1 MRRYSDVFLLWNI
14 LMLYIIQLFASLL
27 LGGEDTIGIQFS
39 RAICHSIRLPS
50 IGRHTSRV
58 VHKDRGYIQCTFC
71 SVISLQK
78 SKAYK
83 TSSLYD
89 VEVDKWKNNDR
100 SHGKEPY
107 RPIPGD
113 IFLITDAK
121 PERMSHL
128 QQLEGVMSF
137 GYNTKVSGDDE
148 RSTRTGTLLKVKGSE
163 ELDIE
168 DRPQKPLSVVF
179 LINITTNNR
188 IWNAMHSWGYSKI
201 IKEVIGTNYVVQAN
215 CDMCPLDRNE
225 VLAEDLNLK
234 ANLDESQLEAVV
246 SSICNIKCNHRSYME
261 LIWGPPGTGKTRTV
275 SMLLLSLLRLKFRT
289 LTCAPT
295 NVAITEVASRVLK
308 LVKESFQTQFPN
320 HAQFCCLGDILLFG
334 NMDRVAFNVEE
345 IHLDYRVEKL
355 VECFGPVTGWKHCI
369 TSMVEFLDGV
379 GSQYQMFCRN
389 QLMYEEQHIPEF
401 EASKVQSKSFLE
413 FARER
418 YKSAASALKRCVSI
432 LCTHVPKSIILE
444 QNFQHMVSLVAIL
457 DSFETLLFRDGV
469 ASEELKEV
477 FGNQW
482 GVEMPVHD
490 FQEKSTLTSIRSK
503 CLRVLT
509 TLFRSLDG
517 LNLPSVLFSDN
528 FRKSFSKL
536 KSVET
541 KNLSLLLLSK
551 LSSGWR
557 PKSNVGISCES
568 SSNILRKFKVGE
580 LYIVCSVD
588 IVKESGFIQA
598 LKVWDILPLQDISK
612 LVKRLDNIFS
622 MYTEDY
628 ITRCR
633 VKRLEGNLE
642 VPMHWAPTSHIVQY
656 KSLSN
661 SGTVEPIDAGA
672 ADGKSYVENSKVRD
686 SLLLMKFYSLSS
698 GAVSNLLSSC
708 NGGDGLPFELTEQE
722 QEIVLFDRSTFV
734 LGRSGTGK
742 TTVLTMKL
750 FRNEQLYHI
759 SSEGF
764 HEVTSNPS
772 NDVGWR
778 YEVSESDGEA
788 KGHILRQLF
797 VTVSPKLCYA
807 VKRHVSQWKR
817 SVCGGNSSTNSDSMR
832 MNEIDDAAQFT
843 DIPDTFVDLSP
854 KAYPLIITFRK
865 FLLMLDGTVGTSYF
879 ERFRDVRQTCQ
890 GIPSTSK
897 SVILEAFIRNNEVNY
912 DRFCSSYWPHF
923 NIRLTKILDP
933 SMVFTEIMSVIKGG
947 LRTGDSHDGRLCQQ
961 DYVSI
966 SEDRGSTLSM
976 QKREVVYEI
985 FLEYEKKKV
994 ECGDFDIADL
1004 VIDLHKRFK
1013 DEVYVGDEMDFVYID
1028 EVQDLSMRQ
1037 ISLFKYI
1044 CRNVDEGFVFSGD
1057 TAQTIARGIDFRF
1070 EDIRCL
1076 FYNEFV
1082 FGSRECATDRRSAKG
1097 RVSKIHHLSRN
1108 FRTHAGV
1115 LKLGESV
1122 LSLIYHFFPSSV
1134 DILSPESSLLFG
1146 EAPILLNIGNN
1157 INLMTILE
1165 SSGKAGDVVG
1175 FGAEQVILVR
1185 DECTKKEI
1193 SDYVGKRA
1201 LVLTIMECKGL
1212 EFQDVLLYNFFTS
1225 SPFQDEWRVIYGY
1238 MKDKDML
1245 KSSSKHFTSFSW
1257 EKHSVLCSEMKN
1269 LYVAITRTKQRLWI
1283 WENAGFSQ
1291 PIFDYWKNSYLVEE
1305 RQVDDAFI
1313 QEMQVASNQEEWKS
1327 RGIKLYYENNYE
1339 AAMVC
1344 FERAGDA
1351 YWQKMAKA
1359 SGLRAAAARMHAPN
1373 SDTWRKYLKEAAK
1386 IFYSINI
1393 FEASAQCYFE
1403 INEYKM
1409 AGNIYQQKFGE
1420 PKLEKAG
1427 ECFSLAKCHE
1437 LAAEAYAR
1445 ARSYSKCLSACID
1458 GKLFEMGLLY
1468 IRSWKEQTTFHAD
1481 KLMEAHR
1488 SIEDFLQTGALHY
1501 YELKD
1506 KRTMMEFV
1514 KSFHSG
1520 DTMRNFLRKLD
1531 CLDELLS
1538 LEIESGNFLAAAD
1551 IAKLKKDPVL
1561 EADFVEKAGLFRE
1574 ASMLIL
1580 WHVFTNILHP
1590 KTGKGKPSNQF
1601 MQKKGLLTKAKSI
1614 AKNHSDLFHEFV
1626 STEANILS
1634 KGKTAGE
1641 LLEMELEFIVHWK
1654 SRAPSDLCRIIKTSY
1669 ELNKIEQYLLKKC
1682 ACHYYDLKDKRT
1694 MMNYVK
1700 KFESVTLIREFLKGS
1715 NCLDELMVHEEELGN
1730 FLEAAEIAH
1739 DLKDKRT
1746 MMNYVKKFESVTL
1759 IREFLKGLNCVEEL
1773 MVHEEE
1779 LGNFLE
1785 AAEIAEQKRDIP
1797 RKADLLEKAGHFKD
1811 ASLSILWYVLPR
1823 SLWAPKS
1830 KGWPLKQFHPKDKLL
1845 TKVISC
1851 AKNLPDPFCSFFCM
1865 EATVLSNKE
1874 SSLSEMRKYLSA
1886 SQDQKSLRCEILTAW
1901 KVLDAH
1907 FNVSTSKYEWNASL
1921 VDNLNKHSEDMIS
1934 ENQVSIET
1942 LVHFWNHWKEKIV
1955 GLIDYL
1961 LGNITRDV
1969 SEDARCEEFCLNY
1982 FGLQKHFPNKDNVYI
1997 VLFSDAN
2004 WLKIVDPRTLRRN
2017 GGLVFIES
2025 RLFVSAALSYWY
2037 SALHSVGIQVLV
2049 TLDAL
2054 HVYSIKSHFSMFLQ
2068 SKCLLH
2074 IFGIA
2079 NFLLNFKF
2087 PNRKYYDVSN
2097 VQKHLELSIKNLL
2110 GNVFHV
2116 DWRSSSTNDM
2126 ISLRREAS
2134 FVDLLKEAISQ
2145 SIFSK
2150 DKLTFGQLGR
2160 VVMMILGSPKGT
2172 VNLHEDIMRSN
2183 GGNSV
2188 FWGAFTKMRSD
2199 KIGSDLSHGSENT
2212 GFSDA
2217 SNGISLVWLHNML
2230 KDAFVADWR
2239 KEHDYISPSCL
2250 MYLVERLLILA
2261 SCFQG
2266 FVFTTKSSFVEWLIF
2281 EEWNVDSSS
2290 LLANDP
2296 EQSRIVGDIHDFT
2309 AFLVQQLLLNKRDK
2323 LVWIRKSY
2331 DGSDNSYPLLVLR
2344 LVVLLCLVCVSSGKH
2359 LDKLYRLLEKRD
2371 VSSQLPRA
2379 FCDALGRRHGRSFI
2393 DALAD
2398 ALGRIENPLVIVS
2411 LTGKIVESPSPDAI
2425 FLNMKAKMSS
2435 ENIFRKLFQEKG
2447 EAATCSDDHGNE
2459 FQVVQPN
2466 PSCVVE
2472 QVLST
2477 QSQIEGGPQ

>member
-1 MRRYSDVFLLWNI
+1 MVAE
-14 LMLYIIQLFASLL
+14 MHAS
-27 LGGEDTIGIQFS
+27 
-39 RAICHSIRLPS
+39 AA
-50 IGRHTSRV
+50 TSRSREGKLSVSEMEQSGGGGSRNNKKSSLTDV
-58 VHKDRGYIQCTFC
+58 VFSWTLEDIFNEGLYKNQFKSSADETVEKIPLEFNSVEQYVMAFIFPLLEDIRAELSTKIEAISSAPFAR
-71 SVISLQK
+71 VISLKK
-78 SKAYK
+78 SKPYK
-83 TSSLYD
+83 TSLYD

-100 SHGKEPY
+100 HHGKEPY

-121 PERMSHL
+121 PERMSDL
-128 QQLEGVMSF
+128 QRLEGVLSF

-168 DRPQKPLSVVF
+168 DRPHKPLSVVF

-188 IWNAMHSWGYSKI
+188 IWNAMHSCGDNQI
-201 IKEVIGTNYVVQAN
+201 IKEVIRANSVVQAH
-215 CDMCPLDRNE
+215 CDMCPLERNE
-225 VLAEDLNLK
+225 VLAQDLNLK

-275 SMLLLSLLRLKFRT
+275 SMLLLSLLRLKSRT

-295 NVAITEVASRVLK
+295 DVAITEVASRVLK
-308 LVKESFQTQFPN
+308 LMKESFQTQFPN
-320 HAQFCCLGDILLFG
+320 CAQFCCLGDILLFG
-334 NMDRVAFNVEE
+334 NMDQVAFNVEE

-355 VECFGPVTGWKHCI
+355 VECFGPVTGWKHCV
-369 TSMVEFLDGV
+369 TSMIEFLDGV
-379 GSQYQMFCRN
+379 VSKYQMFCRN

-413 FARER
+413 FARDC
-418 YKSAASALKRCVSI
+418 YKSAASALKRCISI

-444 QNFQHMVSLVAIL
+444 HNFQHMVSLVAIL

-477 FGNQW
+477 FRNQW
-482 GVEMPVHD
+482 VVEMPVHD
-490 FQEKSTLTSIRSK
+490 FPEKSTLASIRSK
-503 CLRVLT
+503 CRRVLT
-509 TLFRSLDG
+509 TLFCSLDG
-517 LNLPSVLFSDN
+517 LGLPSVTNKGLIVEFCFQAASSIFCTASSSYKLRSVAMDPIRLLVIDEAAQLKECESIVPLQLPCIKHAILIGDECQLPAMISSTVSEKAGFGRSLFERLSLLGHSKHLLSTQYRMHPSVSCFPNAKFYQNRITDAPMVKNKSYEKRYLSGPMYGPFSFINISGGKEVLDDGNSLKNFVEIAVVLKLLQLLYKACDASRQKISIGVISPYSAQVSAIQHKLGQKYENHGSFRVKVGTIDGFQGVEDDVIIISTVRSNRNGSVGFISSPRRTNVALTRARHCVWILGCERTLTDKGSVWEDVIIDAKVRQCFCNAEEDKDLEKVILEVKKELDQLDDLLNRDSIIFRNAKWKVLFSDN
-528 FRKSFSKL
+528 FRKSFAKL
-536 KSVET
+536 KSVEM

-557 PKSNVGISCES
+557 PKSNAGVSCES

-580 LYIVCSVD
+580 LFIVCSVD
-588 IVKESGFIQA
+588 IVKESWFIQA

-622 MYTEDY
+622 KYTEDY
-628 ITRCR
+628 LTRCG
-633 VKRLEGNLE
+633 VKLLEGTFE
-642 VPMHWAPTSHIVQY
+642 VPMRWAPSSHIVQY

-672 ADGKSYVENSKVRD
+672 VDGKSYVENSKVRD

-708 NGGDGLPFELTEQE
+708 NGGDDLPFELTAQE

-764 HEVTSNPS
+764 HEVASNPC

-788 KGHILRQLF
+788 KGDILRQLF

-807 VKRHVSQWKR
+807 VKRHVSQLKR

-832 MNEIDDAAQFT
+832 MDEIDDAAQFM

-890 GIPSTSK
+890 GITSTSR
-897 SVILEAFIRNNEVNY
+897 SVVLEAFIRNNEVNY

-966 SEDRGSTLSM
+966 SEDRGSTLSK

-994 ECGDFDIADL
+994 EYGDFDIADL

-1013 DEVYVGDEMDFVYID
+1013 DKVFEGDEMDFVYID
-1028 EVQDLSMRQ
+1028 EVQDLSMQQ

-1076 FYNEFV
+1076 FYKEFV
-1082 FGSRECATDRRSAKG
+1082 FGSKGCATDRRSAKG
-1097 RVSKIHHLSRN
+1097 RVSKILHLSQN

-1146 EAPILLNIGNN
+1146 EAPILLNIGNH
-1157 INLMTILE
+1157 ISLMTILE
-1165 SSGKAGDVVG
+1165 SSGEAGDVVG

-1185 DECTKKEI
+1185 DECMKKEI
-1193 SDYVGKRA
+1193 SEYVGKRA

-1212 EFQDVLLYNFFTS
+1212 EFQDVLLYNFFSS
-1225 SPFQDEWRVIYGY
+1225 SPHQDEWRVIYGY
-1238 MKDKDML
+1238 MEEKDML
-1245 KSSSKHFTSFSW
+1245 KSSPKHFTSFSW

-1313 QEMQVASNQEEWKS
+1313 QEMQVASSQEEWKS

-1339 AAMVC
+1339 VAMVC

-1351 YWQKMAKA
+1351 YWEKMAKA
-1359 SGLRAAAARMHAPN
+1359 SGLRAAAARTRAPN
-1373 SDTWRKYLKEAAK
+1373 SDMWCSYLKEAAE
-1386 IFYSINI
+1386 IFYSIDV

-1403 INEYKM
+1403 INEYKR
-1409 AGNIYQQKFGE
+1409 AGTIYQQKFGE
-1420 PKLEKAG
+1420 SKLEKAG
-1427 ECFSLAKCHE
+1427 ECFSLAKCHK

-1445 ARSYSKCLSACID
+1445 ARSYLKSLSACID

-1488 SIEDFLQTGALHY
+1488 SIEDFLETGALHY

-1506 KRTMMEFV
+1506 KRTMMRFV

-1520 DTMRNFLRKLD
+1520 DRMRIFLRNLD
-1531 CLDELLS
+1531 CLDELLL
-1538 LEIESGNFLAAAD
+1538 LEIELKNFLAAAD
-1551 IAKLKKDPVL
+1551 IAKLKEDHVL

-1580 WHVFTNILHP
+1580 WLVFTNILHP
-1590 KTGKGKPSNQF
+1590 QKGECRPSNQY
-1601 MQKKGLLTKAKSI
+1601 MQKKELLTKAKSI
-1614 AKNHSDLFHEFV
+1614 AEKHSDLFYEFV
-1626 STEANILS
+1626 STEAEILS
-1634 KGKTAGE
+1634 RGETAGE
-1641 LLEMELEFIVHWK
+1641 ILEVGLEFIGHWK
-1654 SRAPSDLCRIIKTSY
+1654 SRAPSGLCRINKTSHQ
-1669 ELNKIEQYLLKKC
+1669 LNQIEQYLLEKC
-1682 ACHYYDLKDKRT
+1682 ARHYYDLEDKRT
-1694 MMNYVK
+1694 MMKYVK
-1700 KFESVTLIREFLKGS
+1700 KFESLTLIRGFLKDL
-1715 NCLDELMVHEEELGN
+1715 NCLDELMSLEEELRN
-1730 FLEAAEIAH
+1730 FLEAA
-1739 DLKDKRT
+1739 
-1746 MMNYVKKFESVTL
+1746 Y
-1759 IREFLKGLNCVEEL
+1759 
-1773 MVHEEE
+1773 
-1779 LGNFLE
+1779 
-1785 AAEIAEQKRDIP
+1785 IAEQKRDIL
-1797 RKADLLEKAGHFKD
+1797 RKADLLEKAGHYKE
-1811 ASLSILWYVLPR
+1811 ASLGILWYVLPR
-1823 SLWAPKS
+1823 SLWVPKS
-1830 KGWPLKQFHPKDKLL
+1830 EGWPLKQFHLKDELL
-1845 TKVISC
+1845 TKAISF
-1851 AKNLPDPFCSFFCM
+1851 AKNLPDSFCSFFCM
-1865 EATVLSNKE
+1865 EATVLSNKG

-1886 SQDQKSLRCEILTAW
+1886 SHDQKSLRCEILTAW

-1907 FNVSTSKYEWNASL
+1907 LNVATSKYEWNASL
-1921 VDNLNKHSEDMIS
+1921 VDNLNKHSEDIIL
-1934 ENQVSIET
+1934 ENEVSIET

-1961 LGNITRDV
+1961 LGNTTRDV
-1969 SEDARCEEFCLNY
+1969 SDYARCEEFCLNY
-1982 FGLQKHFPNKDNVYI
+1982 FGLQKHFLNKDNVYI

-2004 WLKIVDPRTLRRN
+2004 WLKKLDPSILRRN
-2017 GGLVFIES
+2017 GDLVFIES

-2037 SALHSVGIQVLV
+2037 SVLHSVGIRVLV

-2054 HVYSIKSHFSMFLQ
+2054 HLYSIKSHFSMFLQ
-2068 SKCLLH
+2068 SKCLLY
-2074 IFGIA
+2074 IIGIA
-2079 NFLLNFKF
+2079 NFLLNYKF
-2087 PNRKYYDVSN
+2087 PNRNYC
-2097 VQKHLELSIKNLL
+2097 ELSVKNLL
-2110 GNVFHV
+2110 GN
-2116 DWRSSSTNDM
+2116 
-2126 ISLRREAS
+2126 
-2134 FVDLLKEAISQ
+2134 
-2145 SIFSK
+2145 
-2150 DKLTFGQLGR
+2150 
-2160 VVMMILGSPKGT
+2160 
-2172 VNLHEDIMRSN
+2172 
-2183 GGNSV
+2183 
-2188 FWGAFTKMRSD
+2188 
-2199 KIGSDLSHGSENT
+2199 
-2212 GFSDA
+2212 
-2217 SNGISLVWLHNML
+2217 
-2230 KDAFVADWR
+2230 
-2239 KEHDYISPSCL
+2239 
-2250 MYLVERLLILA
+2250 
-2261 SCFQG
+2261 
-2266 FVFTTKSSFVEWLIF
+2266 
-2281 EEWNVDSSS
+2281 
-2290 LLANDP
+2290 
-2296 EQSRIVGDIHDFT
+2296 
-2309 AFLVQQLLLNKRDK
+2309 
-2323 LVWIRKSY
+2323 
-2331 DGSDNSYPLLVLR
+2331 
-2344 LVVLLCLVCVSSGKH
+2344 
-2359 LDKLYRLLEKRD
+2359 
-2371 VSSQLPRA
+2371 
-2379 FCDALGRRHGRSFI
+2379 
-2393 DALAD
+2393 
-2398 ALGRIENPLVIVS
+2398 
-2411 LTGKIVESPSPDAI
+2411 
-2425 FLNMKAKMSS
+2425 
-2435 ENIFRKLFQEKG
+2435 
-2447 EAATCSDDHGNE
+2447 
-2459 FQVVQPN
+2459 
-2466 PSCVVE
+2466 
-2472 QVLST
+2472 
-2477 QSQIEGGPQ
+2477 

>member
-1 MRRYSDVFLLWNI
+1 
-14 LMLYIIQLFASLL
+14 
-27 LGGEDTIGIQFS
+27 
-39 RAICHSIRLPS
+39 
-50 IGRHTSRV
+50 
-58 VHKDRGYIQCTFC
+58 
-71 SVISLQK
+71 
-78 SKAYK
+78 
-83 TSSLYD
+83 
-89 VEVDKWKNNDR
+89 
-100 SHGKEPY
+100 
-107 RPIPGD
+107 
-113 IFLITDAK
+113 
-121 PERMSHL
+121 
-128 QQLEGVMSF
+128 
-137 GYNTKVSGDDE
+137 
-148 RSTRTGTLLKVKGSE
+148 
-163 ELDIE
+163 
-168 DRPQKPLSVVF
+168 
-179 LINITTNNR
+179 
-188 IWNAMHSWGYSKI
+188 
-201 IKEVIGTNYVVQAN
+201 
-215 CDMCPLDRNE
+215 
-225 VLAEDLNLK
+225 
-234 ANLDESQLEAVV
+234 
-246 SSICNIKCNHRSYME
+246 
-261 LIWGPPGTGKTRTV
+261 
-275 SMLLLSLLRLKFRT
+275 
-289 LTCAPT
+289 
-295 NVAITEVASRVLK
+295 
-308 LVKESFQTQFPN
+308 
-320 HAQFCCLGDILLFG
+320 
-334 NMDRVAFNVEE
+334 
-345 IHLDYRVEKL
+345 
-355 VECFGPVTGWKHCI
+355 
-369 TSMVEFLDGV
+369 
-379 GSQYQMFCRN
+379 MFCRN
-389 QLMYEEQHIPEF
+389 QLMHEEQHIPEF
-401 EASKVQSKSFLE
+401 EVSKVQSKSFLE
-413 FARER
+413 FARDR
-418 YKSAASALKRCVSI
+418 YKFAAPALKRCVSI

-444 QNFQHMVSLVAIL
+444 HNFQHMVSLVALL
-457 DSFETLLFRDGV
+457 DSFETLLFRDSL
-469 ASEELKEV
+469 ASEELEV
-477 FGNQW
+477 VFTNQW
-482 GVEMPVHD
+482 VVETPAHD
-490 FQEKSTLTSIRSK
+490 LPEKSTLAYIRSE

-509 TLFRSLDG
+509 SLFRSLDG
-517 LNLPSVLFSDN
+517 LKLPSVTNKDSIVDFCFQAASSIFCTASSSYRLLSVAMDPIRLLVIDEAAQLKECESTVPLQLPCIKHAILIGDECQLPAMISSTGSSKVYCGDILEMAGRPMILVSEKAGFGRSLFERLSLLGHSKHLLSTQYRMHPSISCFPNAKFYQNRITDAPIVKNKSYERRYLSGPMYGPFSFINISGGKEVLDDGNSLKNFVEIAVVLKLLELLYKAIQHKLGQKYENHGSFRVKVGTIDGFQGVEEDVIIISTVLFSDN

-557 PKSNVGISCES
+557 PKRNVGISCES

-588 IVKESGFIQA
+588 IVKESWFIQA

-622 MYTEDY
+622 MYTDDY
-628 ITRCR
+628 LTRCR
-633 VKRLEGNLE
+633 VKLLEGNLE
-642 VPMHWAPTSHIVQY
+642 VPMRWAPSSHIVQY

-661 SGTVEPIDAGA
+661 RGNVEPIDAGA
-672 ADGKSYVENSKVRD
+672 VDGKSYVENSTVRD

-722 QEIVLFDRSTFV
+722 QEIVLFDKSTFV

-764 HEVTSNPS
+764 HEVTSHPS

-778 YEVSESDGEA
+778 YEVSKSDGEA
-788 KGHILRQLF
+788 KGDILRQLF

-817 SVCGGNSSTNSDSMR
+817 SVCGGSSSTDSDSMH
-832 MNEIDDAAQFT
+832 MNEIEDTAQFT

-890 GIPSTSK
+890 GISSMSR

-947 LRTGDSHDGRLCQQ
+947 LRIGDSHDGRLCQQ

-994 ECGDFDIADL
+994 EYGDFDIADL

-1013 DEVYVGDEMDFVYID
+1013 DEVFEGDVMDFVYID

-1082 FGSRECATDRRSAKG
+1082 FGSRGCATDRRSAKG

-1122 LSLIYHFFPSSV
+1122 LSLIYHFFRSSV

-1146 EAPILLNIGNN
+1146 EAPILLNIGSN

-1185 DECTKKEI
+1185 DECMKKEI
-1193 SDYVGKRA
+1193 AEYVGKRA

-1238 MKDKDML
+1238 MEEKDML
-1245 KSSSKHFTSFSW
+1245 KSSPKHFTSFSW

-1373 SDTWRKYLKEAAK
+1373 SDTWRKYLKEAAE
-1386 IFYSINI
+1386 IFYSIDI

-1409 AGNIYQQKFGE
+1409 AGTIYQQKFGE
-1420 PKLEKAG
+1420 SKLEKAG
-1427 ECFSLAKCHE
+1427 ECFSLAKCHK
-1437 LAAEAYAR
+1437 LAAEACAR

-1506 KRTMMEFV
+1506 KRTMMGFV

-1551 IAKLKKDPVL
+1551 IAKLKQDHVL
-1561 EADFVEKAGLFRE
+1561 EADFFEKAGLFRE

-1601 MQKKGLLTKAKSI
+1601 MQKKGLLTKAKLI
-1614 AKNHSDLFHEFV
+1614 AKNHSDLFYEFV
-1626 STEANILS
+1626 STEAEILS
-1634 KGKTAGE
+1634 KGITAGE

-1654 SRAPSDLCRIIKTSY
+1654 SRAPSDLCRIIKTSH
-1669 ELNKIEQYLLKKC
+1669 ELNKMEQYLLEKC
-1682 ACHYYDLKDKRT
+1682 ARHYYALKDKRT

-1700 KFESVTLIREFLKGS
+1700 KF
-1715 NCLDELMVHEEELGN
+1715 D
-1730 FLEAAEIAH
+1730 
-1739 DLKDKRT
+1739 
-1746 MMNYVKKFESVTL
+1746 SVTL
-1759 IREFLKGLNCVEEL
+1759 IREFLKGLNCLEEL
-1773 MVHEEE
+1773 MLHEEE

-1785 AAEIAEQKRDIP
+1785 AAEIAEQKRDIL
-1797 RKADLLEKAGHFKD
+1797 RKADLLEKAGQFKD

-1830 KGWPLKQFHPKDKLL
+1830 EGWPLKQFHPKDKLL
-1845 TKVISC
+1845 AKAILC
-1851 AKNLPDPFCSFFCM
+1851 AKNLPDPLCSFFCM
-1865 EATVLSNKE
+1865 EATILSNKE

-1907 FNVSTSKYEWNASL
+1907 FNVATSKYEWNASL

-1969 SEDARCEEFCLNY
+1969 SDYARCEEFCLNY
-1982 FGLQKHFPNKDNVYI
+1982 FGLQKHFLNKDNVYI

-2004 WLKIVDPRTLRRN
+2004 WLKIFDPRILRRN
-2017 GGLVFIES
+2017 GDLVFIES
-2025 RLFVSAALSYWY
+2025 RPFVSAALSYWY
-2037 SALHSVGIQVLV
+2037 SVLHSVGIQVLV
-2049 TLDAL
+2049 TLNAL
-2054 HVYSIKSHFSMFLQ
+2054 HLYSIKSHISMFLQ
-2068 SKCLLH
+2068 SKCLLY
-2074 IFGIA
+2074 IFGTA

-2097 VQKHLELSIKNLL
+2097 VQKHLELSVKNLL

-2116 DWRSSSTNDM
+2116 DWRSSLTNDM
-2126 ISLRREAS
+2126 IFLRGKAS
-2134 FVDLLKEAISQ
+2134 CVDLLKEAISQ
-2145 SIFSK
+2145 SIFSR

-2188 FWGAFTKMRSD
+2188 FWGEFTKMLSD
-2199 KIGSDLSHGSENT
+2199 KTGSDLSHGSANT
-2212 GFSDA
+2212 GSSDA
-2217 SNGISLVWLHNML
+2217 SNGIFLGWLHKML

-2239 KEHDYISPSCL
+2239 KECDYISPSCF

-2266 FVFTTKSSFVEWLIF
+2266 SVFTTKSSFVEWLIF
-2281 EEWNVDSSS
+2281 EEWNVNSSS

-2323 LVWIRKSY
+2323 LGWIRKSY
-2331 DGSDNSYPLLVLR
+2331 DGNDNYYPLLVLR

-2393 DALAD
+2393 AALAD

-2411 LTGKIVESPSPDAI
+2411 LTGKTVVSPSPDAI
-2425 FLNMKAKMSS
+2425 FLNMKANMSS
-2435 ENIFRKLFQEKG
+2435 ENIFRELFQEKG
-2447 EAATCSDDHGNE
+2447 EAATCSGDHGND

-2472 QVLST
+2472 QLSPR
-2477 QSQIEGGPQ
+2477 QDGKNLIIEANDSLDLPKQLSLALGIREFRSQGSLKGFESPLSNFVISRKRHKVVCTLVFDGGNWHNENCGKTSDYDDSDELRSLTSMSEDEVDKDKRSCVQFNPEVDMSRPKFSVGQLFANAGEEKQCNFWPTMCNRRCKYSNFKPRSKTYNKTIS

>member
-1 MRRYSDVFLLWNI
+1 VEKIPLEFNSVEQYVTAFIYPLLEDI
-14 LMLYIIQLFASLL
+14 RAELSTKIEAISSAPFA
-27 LGGEDTIGIQFS
+27 
-39 RAICHSIRLPS
+39 R
-50 IGRHTSRV
+50 
-58 VHKDRGYIQCTFC
+58 
-71 SVISLQK
+71 VISLQK
-78 SKAYK
+78 SKPYK
-83 TSSLYD
+83 TSLYD

-128 QQLEGVMSF
+128 QQLEGVMIF

-148 RSTRTGTLLKVKGSE
+148 RSTRTGTLLKVRGSE
-163 ELDIE
+163 ELDIK

-188 IWNAMHSWGYSKI
+188 IWNAIHSCGYSKI
-201 IKEVIGTNYVVQAN
+201 IKEVIGANYVVQAN
-215 CDMCPLDRNE
+215 CDMCTRERNE
-225 VLAEDLNLK
+225 VLGEDLNLK
-234 ANLDESQLEAVV
+234 ANLDESQLEAVI
-246 SSICNIKCNHRSYME
+246 SSLCNIKCNHRSYME

-275 SMLLLSLLRLKFRT
+275 SMLLLSVLRLKFRT
-289 LTCAPT
+289 ITCAPT

-369 TSMVEFLDGV
+369 TSMVKFLDGV
-379 GSQYQMFCRN
+379 GSQYQMFCRD

-413 FARER
+413 FTRER
-418 YKSAASALKRCVSI
+418 YRSAASALKRCVSI

-444 QNFQHMVSLVAIL
+444 QNFQQMVSLVAIL
-457 DSFETLLFRDGV
+457 DSFETSLFRDGV
-469 ASEELKEV
+469 ASEELEV

-490 FQEKSTLTSIRSK
+490 FQEKSTLTSIRSE

-517 LNLPSVLFSDN
+517 LKLPSVLFSDN

-772 NDVGWR
+772 NEVGWR

-994 ECGDFDIADL
+994 EYGDFDIADL

-1082 FGSRECATDRRSAKG
+1082 LGSREGATDRRSAKG

-1185 DECTKKEI
+1185 DECMKKEI
-1193 SDYVGKRA
+1193 CEYVGKRA

-1238 MKDKDML
+1238 MKEKNML
-1245 KSSSKHFTSFSW
+1245 KSSPKHFTSFSW

-1305 RQVDDAFI
+1305 RRVDDAFL
-1313 QEMQVASNQEEWKS
+1313 QEMQVASSKEEWKS

-1351 YWQKMAKA
+1351 YWEKMAKA
-1359 SGLRAAAARMHAPN
+1359 SGLRAAAARMRAPN
-1373 SDTWRKYLKEAAK
+1373 SDMWCSYLKEAAEL
-1386 IFYSINI
+1386 FYSIDI

-1403 INEYKM
+1403 INEYQR
-1409 AGNIYQQKFGE
+1409 AGTIYQQKFGE
-1420 PKLEKAG
+1420 SKLEKAG
-1427 ECFSLAKCHE
+1427 ECFSLAKCHK

-1445 ARSYSKCLSACID
+1445 SKSYSKSLSACID
-1458 GKLFEMGLLY
+1458 GKLFEMGLQY
-1468 IRSWKEQTTFHAD
+1468 ILSWKEQKTFHAD
-1481 KLMEAHR
+1481 KLRAADR
-1488 SIEDFLQTGALHY
+1488 SVEDFLQTGALHY

-1506 KRTMMEFV
+1506 KRTMMRFV

-1520 DTMRNFLRKLD
+1520 DRMRIFLRNLD

-1551 IAKLKKDPVL
+1551 IAKLKKDHVL
-1561 EADFVEKAGLFRE
+1561 EADYVEKAGLFRE

-1590 KTGKGKPSNQF
+1590 QKGKGKPPNQF
-1601 MQKKGLLTKAKSI
+1601 MQKKGRLLTKAKSI
-1614 AKNHSDLFHEFV
+1614 AKNHSDLFYEFV
-1626 STEANILS
+1626 STEAEILS
-1634 KGKTAGE
+1634 KGKTTGE

-1654 SRAPSDLCRIIKTSY
+1654 SRAPSDLCRIIKTSH
-1669 ELNKIEQYLLKKC
+1669 ELYKMEQYLFEKC
-1682 ACHYYDLKDKRT
+1682 ARHYYDLKDKRT
-1694 MMNYVK
+1694 TVNYVRK
-1700 KFESVTLIREFLKGS
+1700 LESVTLIREYLKGL
-1715 NCLDELMVHEEELGN
+1715 NCLDELMFLEEERGN
-1730 FLEAAEIAH
+1730 FLEAA
-1739 DLKDKRT
+1739 
-1746 MMNYVKKFESVTL
+1746 N
-1759 IREFLKGLNCVEEL
+1759 
-1773 MVHEEE
+1773 
-1779 LGNFLE
+1779 
-1785 AAEIAEQKRDIP
+1785 IAEQKRDIL

-1811 ASLSILWYVLPR
+1811 ASLGILWYVLPR

-1830 KGWPLKQFHPKDKLL
+1830 KGWPLKQFHLKDELL
-1845 TKVISC
+1845 TKAISC
-1851 AKNLPDPFCSFFCM
+1851 AKNLPDSFCSFFCM

-1886 SQDQKSLRCEILTAW
+1886 SRDRKSLRCEILTAW
-1901 KVLDAH
+1901 KVMDAH
-1907 FNVSTSKYEWNASL
+1907 FNVATSKYEWNAAF

-1934 ENQVSIET
+1934 ENQVSVET
-1942 LVHFWNHWKEKIV
+1942 LVHYWNHWKEKIV

-1961 LGNITRDV
+1961 LGNIRRDV
-1969 SEDARCEEFCLNY
+1969 SDYARCEEFCLNY
-1982 FGLQKHFPNKDNVYI
+1982 FGLQKHFLNKDNVYI
-1997 VLFSDAN
+1997 VLCSDAN
-2004 WLKIVDPRTLRRN
+2004 WPKTFDPRILRKN
-2017 GGLVFIES
+2017 GDLVFIES

-2037 SALHSVGIQVLV
+2037 SVLHSVGIQVLV
-2049 TLDAL
+2049 TLNAL
-2054 HVYSIKSHFSMFLQ
+2054 YLYSIKSDFSMFLQ
-2068 SKCLLH
+2068 SKCLLY

-2079 NFLLNFKF
+2079 SFLLNFKF
-2087 PNRKYYDVSN
+2087 PNRKDCDVSN
-2097 VQKHLELSIKNLL
+2097 VQKHLELSVKNLL

-2126 ISLRREAS
+2126 ISLRRKTS

-2145 SIFSK
+2145 SIFSM
-2150 DKLTFGQLGR
+2150 DKLTFGQQGR

-2188 FWGAFTKMRSD
+2188 FWGASTKMRSD
-2199 KIGSDLSHGSENT
+2199 KIGSDLSHGSANT
-2212 GFSDA
+2212 GFIDA
-2217 SNGISLVWLHNML
+2217 SNGISPVWLHKML

-2239 KEHDYISPSCL
+2239 KEL
-2250 MYLVERLLILA
+2250 
-2261 SCFQG
+2261 
-2266 FVFTTKSSFVEWLIF
+2266 
-2281 EEWNVDSSS
+2281 
-2290 LLANDP
+2290 
-2296 EQSRIVGDIHDFT
+2296 
-2309 AFLVQQLLLNKRDK
+2309 
-2323 LVWIRKSY
+2323 
-2331 DGSDNSYPLLVLR
+2331 
-2344 LVVLLCLVCVSSGKH
+2344 CVSSEKH
-2359 LDKLYRLLEKRD
+2359 LGMLFRLLEKRD
-2371 VSSQLPRA
+2371 VRSQLPRA
-2379 FCDALGRRHGRSFI
+2379 FCDALGRRQGRSFI

-2398 ALGRIENPLVIVS
+2398 ALGRIENPLVI
-2411 LTGKIVESPSPDAI
+2411 
-2425 FLNMKAKMSS
+2425 
-2435 ENIFRKLFQEKG
+2435 
-2447 EAATCSDDHGNE
+2447 
-2459 FQVVQPN
+2459 
-2466 PSCVVE
+2466 
-2472 QVLST
+2472 
-2477 QSQIEGGPQ
+2477 

>member
-1 MRRYSDVFLLWNI
+1 
-14 LMLYIIQLFASLL
+14 
-27 LGGEDTIGIQFS
+27 
-39 RAICHSIRLPS
+39 
-50 IGRHTSRV
+50 
-58 VHKDRGYIQCTFC
+58 
-71 SVISLQK
+71 
-78 SKAYK
+78 
-83 TSSLYD
+83 
-89 VEVDKWKNNDR
+89 
-100 SHGKEPY
+100 
-107 RPIPGD
+107 
-113 IFLITDAK
+113 
-121 PERMSHL
+121 MSHL

-188 IWNAMHSWGYSKI
+188 IWNAMHSCGYSKI
-201 IKEVIGTNYVVQAN
+201 IKEVIGTNYV
-215 CDMCPLDRNE
+215 
-225 VLAEDLNLK
+225 
-234 ANLDESQLEAVV
+234 
-246 SSICNIKCNHRSYME
+246 
-261 LIWGPPGTGKTRTV
+261 
-275 SMLLLSLLRLKFRT
+275 
-289 LTCAPT
+289 
-295 NVAITEVASRVLK
+295 
-308 LVKESFQTQFPN
+308 
-320 HAQFCCLGDILLFG
+320 
-334 NMDRVAFNVEE
+334 VAFNVEE

-413 FARER
+413 FARDR

-444 QNFQHMVSLVAIL
+444 HNFQHMVSLVAIL

-477 FGNQW
+477 FRNQW

-490 FQEKSTLTSIRSK
+490 FPEKSLASIRSK

-517 LNLPSVLFSDN
+517 LDLPSVLFSDN

-588 IVKESGFIQA
+588 IVKESWFIQA

-628 ITRCR
+628 LTRCG
-633 VKRLEGNLE
+633 VKLLEGNLE

-686 SLLLMKFYSLSS
+686 ILFIVIWCSQQLALQLQWWGWSS
-698 GAVSNLLSSC
+698 
-708 NGGDGLPFELTEQE
+708 FELTEQE

-788 KGHILRQLF
+788 KGDILRQLF

-817 SVCGGNSSTNSDSMR
+817 SVCGGSSSTDSDSMR

-843 DIPDTFVDLSP
+843 DIPDSFVDLSP

-994 ECGDFDIADL
+994 EYGDFDIADL

-1082 FGSRECATDRRSAKG
+1082 FGSRGCAKDRRSAKG

-1185 DECTKKEI
+1185 DECMKKEI
-1193 SDYVGKRA
+1193 CEYVGKRA

-1212 EFQDVLLYNFFTS
+1212 EFQDVLLYNFFSS
-1225 SPFQDEWRVIYGY
+1225 SPYQDEWRVIYGY
-1238 MKDKDML
+1238 MEEKDML
-1245 KSSSKHFTSFSW
+1245 KSSPKHFTSFSW

-1305 RQVDDAFI
+1305 RRVGDAFI
-1313 QEMQVASNQEEWKS
+1313 QEMQVVSSKEEWKS

-1339 AAMVC
+1339 VAMMC

-1351 YWQKMAKA
+1351 YWEKMAKA
-1359 SGLRAAAARMHAPN
+1359 SGLRAAAARTRAPN
-1373 SDTWRKYLKEAAK
+1373 SDMWCSYLKEAAE
-1386 IFYSINI
+1386 IFYSIDV

-1403 INEYKM
+1403 INEYRR
-1409 AGNIYQQKFGE
+1409 AGTIYQQKFGE
-1420 PKLEKAG
+1420 SKLEKAG
-1427 ECFSLAKCHE
+1427 ECFSLAKCHK

-1458 GKLFEMGLLY
+1458 GKLFDTGLQY
-1468 IRSWKEQTTFHAD
+1468 IRFWKEQKTFHAD
-1481 KLMEAHR
+1481 KSMEADR
-1488 SIEDFLQTGALHY
+1488 SIENFLETGALHY

-1506 KRTMMEFV
+1506 KRTMMSFV
-1514 KSFHSG
+1514 KSFHSE
-1520 DTMRNFLRKLD
+1520 DRMRIFLRNLD
-1531 CLDELLS
+1531 CLDELLL
-1538 LEIESGNFLAAAD
+1538 LEIESKNFLAAAD
-1551 IAKLKKDPVL
+1551 IAKLKEDHVL

-1580 WHVFTNILHP
+1580 WLVFTNILHP
-1590 KTGKGKPSNQF
+1590 QKVECKPLNQY
-1601 MQKKGLLTKAKSI
+1601 MQKKDLLTKAKSI
-1614 AKNHSDLFHEFV
+1614 AEKHSDLFYEFV
-1626 STEANILS
+1626 STEAEILS
-1634 KGKTAGE
+1634 RGETAGE
-1641 LLEMELEFIVHWK
+1641 ILEVGLEFIVHWK
-1654 SRAPSDLCRIIKTSY
+1654 SRAPGGLCRINKTSHQ
-1669 ELNKIEQYLLKKC
+1669 LNQIEQYLLEKC
-1682 ACHYYDLKDKRT
+1682 ARHYYDLEDKRT
-1694 MMNYVK
+1694 MMMKYVK
-1700 KFESVTLIREFLKGS
+1700 KFESLTLIRGFLKDL
-1715 NCLDELMVHEEELGN
+1715 NCLDELMSLEEELGN
-1730 FLEAAEIAH
+1730 FLEAA
-1739 DLKDKRT
+1739 
-1746 MMNYVKKFESVTL
+1746 N
-1759 IREFLKGLNCVEEL
+1759 
-1773 MVHEEE
+1773 
-1779 LGNFLE
+1779 
-1785 AAEIAEQKRDIP
+1785 IAEQKRDIL
-1797 RKADLLEKAGHFKD
+1797 RKADLLEKAGHFEE
-1811 ASLSILWYVLPR
+1811 ASLGILWDVLPR
-1823 SLWAPKS
+1823 SLWVPKS
-1830 KGWPLKQFHPKDKLL
+1830 EGWPLKQFHPKDELL
-1845 TKVISC
+1845 TKAISC
-1851 AKNLPDPFCSFFCM
+1851 AKNLPDPICSFICM
-1865 EATVLSNKE
+1865 EATVLSNTE
-1874 SSLSEMRKYLSA
+1874 SSLFELGKYLSA
-1886 SQDQKSLRCEILTAW
+1886 SQDQNSLRCEILTAW

-1907 FNVSTSKYEWNASL
+1907 FNLATSKYEWKAAL
-1921 VDNLNKHSEDMIS
+1921 VDNLNKHSEEMIS

-1969 SEDARCEEFCLNY
+1969 SDYARCEEFCLNY
-1982 FGLQKHFPNKDNVYI
+1982 FGLQRHLQNKDNVYI
-1997 VLFSDAN
+1997 VLCSDAN
-2004 WLKIVDPRTLRRN
+2004 WLKKFDPKLLGRN
-2017 GGLVFIES
+2017 GDLVFIES

-2037 SALHSVGIQVLV
+2037 SALHSVGIRVLV

-2054 HVYSIKSHFSMFLQ
+2054 HRYLSTSNFSMFLQ
-2068 SKCLLH
+2068 SKCLLY

-2087 PNRKYYDVSN
+2087 PKRKYFN
-2097 VQKHLELSIKNLL
+2097 NAQKYLELSVKDLL

-2116 DWRSSSTNDM
+2116 DWRSSLSSDM
-2126 ISLRREAS
+2126 ISLRGKAS

-2150 DKLTFGQLGR
+2150 DKLTFGQQGR

-2172 VNLHEDIMRSN
+2172 VNLHEEIMRN
-2183 GGNSV
+2183 TEGNSV
-2188 FWGAFTKMRSD
+2188 FWGAFTEMLRD
-2199 KIGSDLSHGSENT
+2199 KIG
-2212 GFSDA
+2212 
-2217 SNGISLVWLHNML
+2217 
-2230 KDAFVADWR
+2230 
-2239 KEHDYISPSCL
+2239 
-2250 MYLVERLLILA
+2250 
-2261 SCFQG
+2261 
-2266 FVFTTKSSFVEWLIF
+2266 
-2281 EEWNVDSSS
+2281 
-2290 LLANDP
+2290 
-2296 EQSRIVGDIHDFT
+2296 
-2309 AFLVQQLLLNKRDK
+2309 
-2323 LVWIRKSY
+2323 
-2331 DGSDNSYPLLVLR
+2331 
-2344 LVVLLCLVCVSSGKH
+2344 SGKH
-2359 LDKLYRLLEKRD
+2359 LDKLFHLLHKRN

-2379 FCDALGRRHGRSFI
+2379 FCDALGRRQERSFI

-2398 ALGRIENPLVIVS
+2398 ALGRIGNPLVI
-2411 LTGKIVESPSPDAI
+2411 
-2425 FLNMKAKMSS
+2425 
-2435 ENIFRKLFQEKG
+2435 
-2447 EAATCSDDHGNE
+2447 
-2459 FQVVQPN
+2459 
-2466 PSCVVE
+2466 
-2472 QVLST
+2472 
-2477 QSQIEGGPQ
+2477 

>member
-1 MRRYSDVFLLWNI
+1 MRVEKIPLEFNSVEQYVTAFVYPLLEDI
-14 LMLYIIQLFASLL
+14 RAELSTKIEAISSAPFA
-27 LGGEDTIGIQFS
+27 
-39 RAICHSIRLPS
+39 R
-50 IGRHTSRV
+50 
-58 VHKDRGYIQCTFC
+58 
-71 SVISLQK
+71 VISLQK

-100 SHGKEPY
+100 RRGKEPY

-179 LINITTNNR
+179 LINIATNNR

-201 IKEVIGTNYVVQAN
+201 IKEVIGTNYV
-215 CDMCPLDRNE
+215 
-225 VLAEDLNLK
+225 
-234 ANLDESQLEAVV
+234 
-246 SSICNIKCNHRSYME
+246 
-261 LIWGPPGTGKTRTV
+261 
-275 SMLLLSLLRLKFRT
+275 
-289 LTCAPT
+289 
-295 NVAITEVASRVLK
+295 
-308 LVKESFQTQFPN
+308 
-320 HAQFCCLGDILLFG
+320 
-334 NMDRVAFNVEE
+334 VAFNVEE

-369 TSMVEFLDGV
+369 TSMVDFLDGV
-379 GSQYQMFCRN
+379 DSQYQMFCRN
-389 QLMYEEQHIPEF
+389 QLMYEEQNITEF

-413 FARER
+413 FARDR
-418 YKSAASALKRCVSI
+418 YKSSSSALKRCVST
-432 LCTHVPKSIILE
+432 LCAHVPKSIILE
-444 QNFQHMVSLVAIL
+444 HNFQHMVSLVAIL
-457 DSFETLLFRDGV
+457 DSLETLLFRDDV

-477 FGNQW
+477 
-482 GVEMPVHD
+482 
-490 FQEKSTLTSIRSK
+490 
-503 CLRVLT
+503 
-509 TLFRSLDG
+509 
-517 LNLPSVLFSDN
+517 LFSDD

-536 KSVET
+536 NSVET

-568 SSNILRKFKVGE
+568 SSNILRKFKIAE

-588 IVKESGFIQA
+588 IVKESWFIQA
-598 LKVWDILPLQDISK
+598 LKVWDILPLQYISK

-628 ITRCR
+628 LTRCG
-633 VKRLEGNLE
+633 VKLLEGNLE
-642 VPMHWAPTSHIVQY
+642 VPMHWAPSSHIVQY

-661 SGTVEPIDAGA
+661 SGAVEPIAAGA
-672 ADGKSYVENSKVRD
+672 VDGKSYVENSTVRD
-686 SLLLMKFYSLSS
+686 SLLLMKFYLLSS
-698 GAVSNLLSSC
+698 VAVGNLLSFSC

-734 LGRSGTGK
+734 HGRSGTGK
-742 TTVLTMKL
+742 TTVLTTKL

-778 YEVSESDGEA
+778 YEVSKSDEEA
-788 KGHILRQLF
+788 KGDILRQLF

-817 SVCGGNSSTNSDSMR
+817 SVCGGSFSTDSDSMR

-923 NIRLTKILDP
+923 NMRLTKILDP

-947 LRTGDSHDGRLCQQ
+947 LRTGDSHDGRLCQH

-1082 FGSRECATDRRSAKG
+1082 FGSRGCANDRRSAKG

-1212 EFQDVLLYNFFTS
+1212 EFQDVLLYNFFSS
-1225 SPFQDEWRVIYGY
+1225 SPYQDEWRVIYGY
-1238 MKDKDML
+1238 MEEKEML
-1245 KSSSKHFTSFSW
+1245 KSSPKHFTSFSW

-1283 WENAGFSQ
+1283 WENAGLSQ
-1291 PIFDYWKNSYLVEE
+1291 PIFDYWKNSCLVEE
-1305 RQVDDAFI
+1305 RRVDDAFI
-1313 QEMQVASNQEEWKS
+1313 HEMQVASSQEEWKS

-1339 AAMVC
+1339 VAMMC

-1351 YWQKMAKA
+1351 YWEKMTKA
-1359 SGLRAAAARMHAPN
+1359 SGLRAAAARTRAPN
-1373 SDTWRKYLKEAAK
+1373 SDMWCTYLKEAAE
-1386 IFYSINI
+1386 IFYSIDV

-1403 INEYKM
+1403 IKEYKR
-1409 AGNIYQQKFGE
+1409 AGTIYQQKFGE
-1420 PKLEKAG
+1420 SKLEKAG
-1427 ECFSLAKCHE
+1427 ECFSLAKCHK

-1458 GKLFEMGLLY
+1458 GKLFDTGLQY
-1468 IRSWKEQTTFHAD
+1468 IRSWKEQKTFHAD
-1481 KLMEAHR
+1481 KSMEADR
-1488 SIEDFLQTGALHY
+1488 SIETFSKQD
-1501 YELKD
+1501 
-1506 KRTMMEFV
+1506 R
-1514 KSFHSG
+1514 
-1520 DTMRNFLRKLD
+1520 MRIFLRNLD
-1531 CLDELLS
+1531 CLDELLL
-1538 LEIESGNFLAAAD
+1538 LEIESKNFLAAAD
-1551 IAKLKKDPVL
+1551 IAKLKEDHVL

-1580 WHVFTNILHP
+1580 WLVFTNILHP
-1590 KTGKGKPSNQF
+1590 QKGECKPLNQY
-1601 MQKKGLLTKAKSI
+1601 MQKKELLTKAKSI
-1614 AKNHSDLFHEFV
+1614 AEKHSDLFYEFV
-1626 STEANILS
+1626 STEAEILS
-1634 KGKTAGE
+1634 RGETAGE
-1641 LLEMELEFIVHWK
+1641 LLEVGLEFIVHWK
-1654 SRAPSDLCRIIKTSY
+1654 SRAPSGLCRINKTSHQ
-1669 ELNKIEQYLLKKC
+1669 LNQIEQYLLEKC
-1682 ACHYYDLKDKRT
+1682 ARHYYDLEDKRT
-1694 MMNYVK
+1694 MMKYVK
-1700 KFESVTLIREFLKGS
+1700 KFESLTLIRGFLKDL
-1715 NCLDELMVHEEELGN
+1715 NCLDELMSLEEELGN
-1730 FLEAAEIAH
+1730 FLEAA
-1739 DLKDKRT
+1739 
-1746 MMNYVKKFESVTL
+1746 N
-1759 IREFLKGLNCVEEL
+1759 
-1773 MVHEEE
+1773 
-1779 LGNFLE
+1779 
-1785 AAEIAEQKRDIP
+1785 IAEQKRDIL
-1797 RKADLLEKAGHFKD
+1797 RKADLLEKAGHF
-1811 ASLSILWYVLPR
+1811 ASLGILWYVLPR
-1823 SLWAPKS
+1823 SLWVPKS
-1830 KGWPLKQFHPKDKLL
+1830 EGWPLKQFHPKDELL
-1845 TKVISC
+1845 TKAISC
-1851 AKNLPDPFCSFFCM
+1851 AKNLPDPICSFVCM
-1865 EATVLSNKE
+1865 EATVLSNTE
-1874 SSLSEMRKYLSA
+1874 SSLFELGKYLSA
-1886 SQDQKSLRCEILTAW
+1886 SQDQNSLRCEILTAW

-1907 FNVSTSKYEWNASL
+1907 FNLATSKYEWKAAL
-1921 VDNLNKHSEDMIS
+1921 VDNLNKHSEEMIS
-1934 ENQVSIET
+1934 ENQ
-1942 LVHFWNHWKEKIV
+1942 
-1955 GLIDYL
+1955 
-1961 LGNITRDV
+1961 
-1969 SEDARCEEFCLNY
+1969 
-1982 FGLQKHFPNKDNVYI
+1982 NKDNVYI
-1997 VLFSDAN
+1997 VLCSDAN
-2004 WLKIVDPRTLRRN
+2004 WLKKFDPKLLRRN
-2017 GGLVFIES
+2017 GDLVFIES

-2037 SALHSVGIQVLV
+2037 SVLHSVGIRVLV

-2054 HVYSIKSHFSMFLQ
+2054 HRYLITSNFSMFLQ
-2068 SKCLLH
+2068 SKCLLY

-2087 PNRKYYDVSN
+2087 PNRKYLNN
-2097 VQKHLELSIKNLL
+2097 VQKYLELSVKNLL

-2116 DWRSSSTNDM
+2116 DWRSSLTSDM
-2126 ISLRREAS
+2126 ISLRGKAS

-2150 DKLTFGQLGR
+2150 DKLTFGQQGR

-2172 VNLHEDIMRSN
+2172 VNLHEEIMRSN
-2183 GGNSV
+2183 EGNSV
-2188 FWGAFTKMRSD
+2188 FWGAFTEMLSD
-2199 KIGSDLSHGSENT
+2199 KIGSDLSHGSANT

-2217 SNGISLVWLHNML
+2217 SNGIFLVWLHNML
-2230 KDAFVADWR
+2230 KDAFFADWR
-2239 KEHDYISPSCL
+2239 TERDYISPSCF

-2281 EEWNVDSSS
+2281 EEWNVNSSS

-2296 EQSRIVGDIHDFT
+2296 ELSRIVGDIHDFT
-2309 AFLVQQLLLNKRDK
+2309 AFL
-2323 LVWIRKSY
+2323 
-2331 DGSDNSYPLLVLR
+2331 
-2344 LVVLLCLVCVSSGKH
+2344 H
-2359 LDKLYRLLEKRD
+2359 LDKLFHLLDKRN

-2379 FCDALGRRHGRSFI
+2379 FCDALGRRQERSFI

-2411 LTGKIVESPSPDAI
+2411 LTDKIVVSPSPDAI
-2425 FLNMKAKMSS
+2425 FLNMKANMSS
-2435 ENIFRKLFQEKG
+2435 ENIFRELFQEKG
-2447 EAATCSDDHGNE
+2447 EAATCSDDHGKD
-2459 FQVVQPN
+2459 FQVAQPN
-2466 PSCVVE
+2466 LSCVVE

-2477 QSQIEGGPQ
+2477 QNQNEGGPVKKYGLFWEIFDALESLELEKVWELDELHVYCLNT

>member
-1 MRRYSDVFLLWNI
+1 MGRSNLIKFKSSADETVEKIPLEFNSVEQYVMAFIYPLLEDI
-14 LMLYIIQLFASLL
+14 RAELFTKI
-27 LGGEDTIGIQFS
+27 E
-39 RAICHSIRLPS
+39 AISSAPFAR
-50 IGRHTSRV
+50 
-58 VHKDRGYIQCTFC
+58 
-71 SVISLQK
+71 VISLQK
-78 SKAYK
+78 SKAK
-83 TSSLYD
+83 RLYD
-89 VEVDKWKNNDR
+89 VEVDNWKNNDR
-100 SHGKEPY
+100 RHGKEPY

-121 PERMSHL
+121 PERMSDL
-128 QQLEGVMSF
+128 QQLEGFMSF

-148 RSTRTGTLLKVKGSE
+148 RSTWTGTLLKVRGSE

-188 IWNAMHSWGYSKI
+188 IWNAMHSCGDSQI
-201 IKEVIGTNYVVQAN
+201 IKEVIRTNSVVQAN
-215 CDMCPLDRNE
+215 CVICTRERNE
-225 VLAEDLNLK
+225 VPGEDLNLR
-234 ANLDESQLEAVV
+234 ANLNESQLEAVV
-246 SSICNIKCNHRSYME
+246 SSLCNIKCNHRSYME

-275 SMLLLSLLRLKFRT
+275 SMLLLSTLRLKFRT

-345 IHLDYRVEKL
+345 IHLDHRVEKL

-389 QLMYEEQHIPEF
+389 QLMHEEQHIPEF
-401 EASKVQSKSFLE
+401 EVSKVQSKSFLE
-413 FARER
+413 FARDR
-418 YKSAASALKRCVSI
+418 YKFAAPALKRCVSI

-444 QNFQHMVSLVAIL
+444 HNFQHMVSLVALL
-457 DSFETLLFRDGV
+457 DSLETLLFRDGV

-477 FGNQW
+477 FRNQW
-482 GVEMPVHD
+482 VVKMPVHD
-490 FQEKSTLTSIRSK
+490 LPEKSTLAYIRSE

-509 TLFRSLDG
+509 SLFRSLDG
-517 LNLPSVLFSDN
+517 LKLPSVTNKDSIVDFCFQAASSIFCTASSSYRLLSVAMDPIRLLVIDEAAQLKECESTVPLQLPCIKHAILIGDECQLPAMISSTVSEKAGLGRSLFERLSLLGHSKHLLSTQYRMHPSVSCFPNAKFYQNQLTDAPMVKNKSYEKRYLSGPMYGPFSFINISGGKEVRDDGNSLKNFVEIAVVVKLLQLLYKACDASKEKISIGVISPYSAQVSAIQHKLGQKYENHGSFRVKVGTIDGFQGMEEDVIIISTVRSNRGGSVGFISSPRRTNVALTRASDN

-557 PKSNVGISCES
+557 PKSNAGISCES

-633 VKRLEGNLE
+633 VKRLEENLE
-642 VPMHWAPTSHIVQY
+642 VPMHWASTSHIVQY
-656 KSLSN
+656 RSLSN

-750 FRNEQLYHI
+750 FRNEQLYDI

-788 KGHILRQLF
+788 KGDILRQLF

-817 SVCGGNSSTNSDSMR
+817 SVCGGPSSTNSDSMR

-923 NIRLTKILDP
+923 NTRLTKILDP

-994 ECGDFDIADL
+994 EYGDFDIADL

-1013 DEVYVGDEMDFVYID
+1013 DEVFEGDVMDFVYID

-1082 FGSRECATDRRSAKG
+1082 FGSRGCATDRRSAKG

-1122 LSLIYHFFPSSV
+1122 LSLIYHFFRSSV

-1146 EAPILLNIGNN
+1146 EAPILLNIGNH
-1157 INLMTILE
+1157 ISLMTILE

-1185 DECTKKEI
+1185 DECMKKEI
-1193 SDYVGKRA
+1193 AEYVGKRA

-1238 MKDKDML
+1238 MEEKDML
-1245 KSSSKHFTSFSW
+1245 KSSPKHFTSFSR

-1339 AAMVC
+1339 VAMVC

-1351 YWQKMAKA
+1351 YWEKMAKA
-1359 SGLRAAAARMHAPN
+1359 SGLRAAAARTRAPN
-1373 SDTWRKYLKEAAK
+1373 SDMWCSYLKEAAE
-1386 IFYSINI
+1386 IFYSIDV

-1403 INEYKM
+1403 INEYRR
-1409 AGNIYQQKFGE
+1409 AGTIYQQKFGE
-1420 PKLEKAG
+1420 SKLEKAG
-1427 ECFSLAKCHE
+1427 ECFSLAKCHK

-1468 IRSWKEQTTFHAD
+1468 IRSWKEQKTFHAD
-1481 KLMEAHR
+1481 KSMEADR
-1488 SIEDFLQTGALHY
+1488 SIEDFLQRGALHY

-1506 KRTMMEFV
+1506 KRTMMRFI
-1514 KSFHSG
+1514 KSFHSE
-1520 DTMRNFLRKLD
+1520 DRMRIFLRNLD

-1574 ASMLIL
+1574 ASLLIL

-1590 KTGKGKPSNQF
+1590 QTGKGKPSNQF

-1614 AKNHSDLFHEFV
+1614 AKNHSDLFYEFV
-1626 STEANILS
+1626 STEAEILS

-1654 SRAPSDLCRIIKTSY
+1654 SRAPSDLCRIIKTSH
-1669 ELNKIEQYLLKKC
+1669 ELNKMEQYLLKNC
-1682 ACHYYDLKDKRT
+1682 ARHY
-1694 MMNYVK
+1694 
-1700 KFESVTLIREFLKGS
+1700 
-1715 NCLDELMVHEEELGN
+1715 
-1730 FLEAAEIAH
+1730 H

-1759 IREFLKGLNCVEEL
+1759 IREFLKGLNCLEEL

-1785 AAEIAEQKRDIP
+1785 AANIAEQKRDIL
-1797 RKADLLEKAGHFKD
+1797 RKADLLEKAGHFKE

-1830 KGWPLKQFHPKDKLL
+1830 KGWPLKQFHLKDELL
-1845 TKVISC
+1845 TKAISC
-1851 AKNLPDPFCSFFCM
+1851 AKNLPDPFCSFLCV

-1886 SQDQKSLRCEILTAW
+1886 SPDQKSLRCETLTAW

-1907 FNVSTSKYEWNASL
+1907 FNVATS
-1921 VDNLNKHSEDMIS
+1921 
-1934 ENQVSIET
+1934 
-1942 LVHFWNHWKEKIV
+1942 
-1955 GLIDYL
+1955 
-1961 LGNITRDV
+1961 
-1969 SEDARCEEFCLNY
+1969 
-1982 FGLQKHFPNKDNVYI
+1982 
-1997 VLFSDAN
+1997 
-2004 WLKIVDPRTLRRN
+2004 
-2017 GGLVFIES
+2017 
-2025 RLFVSAALSYWY
+2025 
-2037 SALHSVGIQVLV
+2037 
-2049 TLDAL
+2049 
-2054 HVYSIKSHFSMFLQ
+2054 
-2068 SKCLLH
+2068 
-2074 IFGIA
+2074 
-2079 NFLLNFKF
+2079 
-2087 PNRKYYDVSN
+2087 
-2097 VQKHLELSIKNLL
+2097 
-2110 GNVFHV
+2110 
-2116 DWRSSSTNDM
+2116 
-2126 ISLRREAS
+2126 
-2134 FVDLLKEAISQ
+2134 
-2145 SIFSK
+2145 
-2150 DKLTFGQLGR
+2150 
-2160 VVMMILGSPKGT
+2160 
-2172 VNLHEDIMRSN
+2172 
-2183 GGNSV
+2183 
-2188 FWGAFTKMRSD
+2188 
-2199 KIGSDLSHGSENT
+2199 
-2212 GFSDA
+2212 
-2217 SNGISLVWLHNML
+2217 
-2230 KDAFVADWR
+2230 
-2239 KEHDYISPSCL
+2239 
-2250 MYLVERLLILA
+2250 
-2261 SCFQG
+2261 
-2266 FVFTTKSSFVEWLIF
+2266 
-2281 EEWNVDSSS
+2281 
-2290 LLANDP
+2290 
-2296 EQSRIVGDIHDFT
+2296 
-2309 AFLVQQLLLNKRDK
+2309 
-2323 LVWIRKSY
+2323 
-2331 DGSDNSYPLLVLR
+2331 
-2344 LVVLLCLVCVSSGKH
+2344 
-2359 LDKLYRLLEKRD
+2359 
-2371 VSSQLPRA
+2371 
-2379 FCDALGRRHGRSFI
+2379 
-2393 DALAD
+2393 
-2398 ALGRIENPLVIVS
+2398 
-2411 LTGKIVESPSPDAI
+2411 
-2425 FLNMKAKMSS
+2425 
-2435 ENIFRKLFQEKG
+2435 
-2447 EAATCSDDHGNE
+2447 
-2459 FQVVQPN
+2459 
-2466 PSCVVE
+2466 
-2472 QVLST
+2472 
-2477 QSQIEGGPQ
+2477 

>member
-1 MRRYSDVFLLWNI
+1 MVKLESIYLLTTHIRQAAQEMEQSGGGGGSRNNKKSSLTDIVFSWTLEDISNEGLYKNQVEEVPLEFNSVEQYVMAFIYPLL
-14 LMLYIIQLFASLL
+14 
-27 LGGEDTIGIQFS
+27 EDI
-39 RAICHSIRLPS
+39 RAELSTKIKAISSAPS
-50 IGRHTSRV
+50 AR
-58 VHKDRGYIQCTFC
+58 
-71 SVISLQK
+71 VISLQK

-100 SHGKEPY
+100 HHGKEPY

-113 IFLITDAK
+113 IFLITDAE

-148 RSTRTGTLLKVKGSE
+148 RSTRTSTLLKVKGSE
-163 ELDIE
+163 ELEIE
-168 DRPQKPLSVVF
+168 DRPQKLLSVVF
-179 LINITTNNR
+179 LTNITTNNR
-188 IWNAMHSWGYSKI
+188 IWKAMHSCGGSKI
-201 IKEVIGTNYVVQAN
+201 MKEVISANY
-215 CDMCPLDRNE
+215 
-225 VLAEDLNLK
+225 
-234 ANLDESQLEAVV
+234 
-246 SSICNIKCNHRSYME
+246 
-261 LIWGPPGTGKTRTV
+261 G
-275 SMLLLSLLRLKFRT
+275 
-289 LTCAPT
+289 
-295 NVAITEVASRVLK
+295 
-308 LVKESFQTQFPN
+308 
-320 HAQFCCLGDILLFG
+320 
-334 NMDRVAFNVEE
+334 VAFNVEE

-369 TSMVEFLDGV
+369 TSMVDFLDGV

-389 QLMYEEQHIPEF
+389 QLMYEEQNIPEF
-401 EASKVQSKSFLE
+401 EASKVQNKSFLE
-413 FARER
+413 FARDR
-418 YKSAASALKRCVSI
+418 YKSSASALKRCVST
-432 LCTHVPKSIILE
+432 LCAHVPKSIILE
-444 QNFQHMVSLVAIL
+444 HNFQHMVSLVAIL
-457 DSFETLLFRDGV
+457 DSLETWLFRDDV

-477 FGNQW
+477 FRNQW
-482 GVEMPVHD
+482 VVKMPVHD
-490 FQEKSTLTSIRSK
+490 FPEKSLASIRSK
-503 CLRVLT
+503 CRRVLT

-517 LNLPSVLFSDN
+517 LDLPSVLFSDN

-568 SSNILRKFKVGE
+568 SSNILRKFKVAE

-588 IVKESGFIQA
+588 VVKESWFIQA
-598 LKVWDILPLQDISK
+598 LKVWDILPLQHISK

-628 ITRCR
+628 LTRCG
-633 VKRLEGNLE
+633 VKLLEGNLE
-642 VPMHWAPTSHIVQY
+642 VPMRWAPSSHIVQY

-661 SGTVEPIDAGA
+661 SGAVEPIAAGA
-672 ADGKSYVENSKVRD
+672 VDGKSYVENSTVRD
-686 SLLLMKFYSLSS
+686 SLLLMKFYLLSS
-698 GAVSNLLSSC
+698 VAVGNLLSSC
-708 NGGDGLPFELTEQE
+708 NGGDGLPLELTEQE

-742 TTVLTMKL
+742 TTVLTTKL
-750 FRNEQLYHI
+750 FRNEQLYHM

-778 YEVSESDGEA
+778 YEVSKSDGEA
-788 KGHILRQLF
+788 KGDILRQLF

-817 SVCGGNSSTNSDSMR
+817 SVCGGSSSTDSDSMR

-843 DIPDTFVDLSP
+843 DIPDSFVDLSP

-994 ECGDFDIADL
+994 EYGDFDIADL

-1082 FGSRECATDRRSAKG
+1082 FGSRGCAKDRRSAKG

-1185 DECTKKEI
+1185 DECMKKEI
-1193 SDYVGKRA
+1193 CEYVGKRA

-1212 EFQDVLLYNFFTS
+1212 EFQDVLLYNFFSS
-1225 SPFQDEWRVIYGY
+1225 SPYQDEWRVIYGY
-1238 MKDKDML
+1238 MEEKDML
-1245 KSSSKHFTSFSW
+1245 KSSPKHFTSFSW

-1305 RQVDDAFI
+1305 RRVGDAFI
-1313 QEMQVASNQEEWKS
+1313 QEMQVVSSQEEWKS

-1339 AAMVC
+1339 VAMMC

-1351 YWQKMAKA
+1351 YWEKMAKA
-1359 SGLRAAAARMHAPN
+1359 SGLRAAAARTRAPN
-1373 SDTWRKYLKEAAK
+1373 SDMWCSYLKEAAE
-1386 IFYSINI
+1386 IFYSIDV

-1403 INEYKM
+1403 INEYRR
-1409 AGNIYQQKFGE
+1409 AGTIYQQKFGE
-1420 PKLEKAG
+1420 SKLEKAG
-1427 ECFSLAKCHE
+1427 ECFSLAKCHK

-1458 GKLFEMGLLY
+1458 GKLFDTGLQY
-1468 IRSWKEQTTFHAD
+1468 IRFWKEQKTFHAD
-1481 KLMEAHR
+1481 KSMEADR
-1488 SIEDFLQTGALHY
+1488 SIENFLETGALHY

-1506 KRTMMEFV
+1506 KRTMMSFV
-1514 KSFHSG
+1514 KSFHSE
-1520 DTMRNFLRKLD
+1520 DRMRIFLRNLD
-1531 CLDELLS
+1531 CLDELLL
-1538 LEIESGNFLAAAD
+1538 LEIESKNFLAAAD
-1551 IAKLKKDPVL
+1551 IAKLKEDHVL

-1580 WHVFTNILHP
+1580 WLVFTNILHP
-1590 KTGKGKPSNQF
+1590 QKVECKPLNQY
-1601 MQKKGLLTKAKSI
+1601 MQKKDLLTKAKSI
-1614 AKNHSDLFHEFV
+1614 AEKHSDLFYEFV
-1626 STEANILS
+1626 STEAEILS
-1634 KGKTAGE
+1634 RGETAGE
-1641 LLEMELEFIVHWK
+1641 ILEVGLEFIVHWK
-1654 SRAPSDLCRIIKTSY
+1654 SRAPGGLCRINKTSHQ
-1669 ELNKIEQYLLKKC
+1669 LNQIEQYLLEKC
-1682 ACHYYDLKDKRT
+1682 ARHYYDLEDKRT
-1694 MMNYVK
+1694 MMMKYVK
-1700 KFESVTLIREFLKGS
+1700 KFESLTLIRGFLKDL
-1715 NCLDELMVHEEELGN
+1715 NCLDELMSLEEELGN
-1730 FLEAAEIAH
+1730 FLEAA
-1739 DLKDKRT
+1739 
-1746 MMNYVKKFESVTL
+1746 N
-1759 IREFLKGLNCVEEL
+1759 
-1773 MVHEEE
+1773 
-1779 LGNFLE
+1779 
-1785 AAEIAEQKRDIP
+1785 IAEQKRDIL
-1797 RKADLLEKAGHFKD
+1797 RKADLLEKAGHFEE
-1811 ASLSILWYVLPR
+1811 ASLGILWDVLPR
-1823 SLWAPKS
+1823 SLWVPKS
-1830 KGWPLKQFHPKDKLL
+1830 EGWPLKQFHPKDELL
-1845 TKVISC
+1845 TKAISC
-1851 AKNLPDPFCSFFCM
+1851 AKNLPDPICSFICM
-1865 EATVLSNKE
+1865 EATVLSNTE
-1874 SSLSEMRKYLSA
+1874 SSLFELGKYLSA
-1886 SQDQKSLRCEILTAW
+1886 SQDQNSLRCEILTAW

-1907 FNVSTSKYEWNASL
+1907 FNLATSKYEWKAAL
-1921 VDNLNKHSEDMIS
+1921 VDNLNKHSEEMIS

-1969 SEDARCEEFCLNY
+1969 SDYARCEEFCLNY
-1982 FGLQKHFPNKDNVYI
+1982 FGLQRHLQNKDNVYI
-1997 VLFSDAN
+1997 VLCSDAN
-2004 WLKIVDPRTLRRN
+2004 WLKKFDPKLLRRN
-2017 GGLVFIES
+2017 GDLVFIES

-2037 SALHSVGIQVLV
+2037 SVLHSVGIRVLV

-2054 HVYSIKSHFSMFLQ
+2054 HRYLITSNFSMFLQ
-2068 SKCLLH
+2068 SKCLLY

-2087 PNRKYYDVSN
+2087 PNRKYFN
-2097 VQKHLELSIKNLL
+2097 NAQKYLELSVKNLL

-2116 DWRSSSTNDM
+2116 DWRSSLSSDM
-2126 ISLRREAS
+2126 ISLRGKAS

-2150 DKLTFGQLGR
+2150 DKLTFGQQGR

-2172 VNLHEDIMRSN
+2172 VNLHEEIMRSTE
-2183 GGNSV
+2183 GNSV
-2188 FWGAFTKMRSD
+2188 FWGAFTEMLRD
-2199 KIGSDLSHGSENT
+2199 KIG
-2212 GFSDA
+2212 
-2217 SNGISLVWLHNML
+2217 
-2230 KDAFVADWR
+2230 
-2239 KEHDYISPSCL
+2239 
-2250 MYLVERLLILA
+2250 
-2261 SCFQG
+2261 
-2266 FVFTTKSSFVEWLIF
+2266 
-2281 EEWNVDSSS
+2281 
-2290 LLANDP
+2290 
-2296 EQSRIVGDIHDFT
+2296 
-2309 AFLVQQLLLNKRDK
+2309 
-2323 LVWIRKSY
+2323 
-2331 DGSDNSYPLLVLR
+2331 
-2344 LVVLLCLVCVSSGKH
+2344 SGKH
-2359 LDKLYRLLEKRD
+2359 LDKLFHLLDKRN

-2379 FCDALGRRHGRSFI
+2379 FCDALGRRQERSFI

-2398 ALGRIENPLVIVS
+2398 ALGRIGNPLVI
-2411 LTGKIVESPSPDAI
+2411 
-2425 FLNMKAKMSS
+2425 
-2435 ENIFRKLFQEKG
+2435 
-2447 EAATCSDDHGNE
+2447 
-2459 FQVVQPN
+2459 
-2466 PSCVVE
+2466 
-2472 QVLST
+2472 
-2477 QSQIEGGPQ
+2477 